1 MFQSLVNLKEVILY
15 RSKLLKELPDFS
27 KATNL
32 EVLDISHC
40 HDLKSVHPSIFSL
53 GKLVKLNL
61 HFCSSLTKFISD
73 TRLSSLQYLNLGNCK
88 KLRTF
93 SVTTTSLIE
102 LDLTGIQ
109 INALPSSFGCL
120 SNLETLSLGD
130 SLIERIPSSIK
141 NLTKLRKLD
150 IRLCPWI
157 VFLPELPPSL
167 ESLIAQDISLK
178 AVFIPSTAAEQFKEN
193 RKRFEFWNCLN
204 LDILSI
210 IYIGVNAQI
219 NLMKFA
225 YQHLSTLEHDD
236 YVESYVDYKYNFASY
251 QAMYVYPGSSVPLW
265 FEYKTTEN
273 EMIVDHS
280 SHHSP
285 LLGFVFCFILAE
297 DFQWCHRIE
306 MKITA
311 IDADESDGEKDDVHI
326 YMCRSSFNIESDHVY
341 MIYDKPCSQ
350 YLTSIAKSHERFK
363 IKVTARTVFE
373 LRNRPVVGLKG
384 FGISPI
390 NQAIYHN
397 FIHRMEGFN
406 FKNYMLEEIDIL
418 MHT

>member
-102 LDLTGIQ
+102 LDLTGIR

-120 SNLETLSLGD
+120 SKLETLSLGD
-130 SLIERIPSSIK
+130 SEIESIPSSIK

-150 IRLCPWI
+150 IRLCSRI
-157 VFLPELPPSL
+157 LFLPELPSSL
-167 ESLIAQDISLK
+167 ESLIAEGGSLNT
-178 AVFIPSTAAEQFKEN
+178 VFFPSTAAEQFKEN
-193 RKRFEFWNCLN
+193 KKRVEFWNCLN
-204 LDILSI
+204 LHIQSLVDIEI
-210 IYIGVNAQI
+210 NAEI
-219 NLMKFA
+219 NIMKFA
-225 YQHLSTLEHDD
+225 YQHLSTMEHDD

-251 QAMYVYPGSSVPLW
+251 QAMYVYPGSSVPYW

-273 EMIVDHS
+273 EMIVDLS
-280 SHHSP
+280 SHLSP
-285 LLGFVFCFILAE
+285 LLGFVFCFILVE
-297 DFQWCHRIE
+297 DY
-306 MKITA
+306 K
-311 IDADESDGEKDDVHI
+311 
-326 YMCRSSFNIESDHVY
+326 
-341 MIYDKPCSQ
+341 
-350 YLTSIAKSHERFK
+350 
-363 IKVTARTVFE
+363 
-373 LRNRPVVGLKG
+373 
-384 FGISPI
+384 
-390 NQAIYHN
+390 
-397 FIHRMEGFN
+397 
-406 FKNYMLEEIDIL
+406 
-418 MHT
+418 